1 MGWRRPWRGGW
12 DGIGCGGSEICDA
25 FIILPATGRIWEAFI
40 SFAVE
45 VFWREQTGG
54 NGAKG
59 YHVEGGCGVRAKSGV
74 LFAPC
79 ESVCC

>member
-1 MGWRRPWRGGW
+1 MAAPGG
-12 DGIGCGGSEICDA
+12 
-25 FIILPATGRIWEAFI
+25 IWEAFI

-59 YHVEGGCGVRAKSGV
+59 CGGCHVEGGCGVRAKSGV